1 MNKEKK
7 SRLCRVLK
15 IDRTPAQ
22 NTQSKEFTKA
32 VRNGPTLFSNIKN
45 NFDLVKT
52 KCFILLKVI
61 LPGLLWLSP
70 VWGFCGHDN
79 EETLSWLIQR
89 APHVTVVYFTQQ
101 MRQSKLRFQSCLS
114 LTIGSRR
121 AMRTSVR
128 HTLDRYFPSG
138 ARIWRC
144 TKMYLIAQKMNTTNV
159 NQNSL
164 VSWGFFRTIKNLV
177 LFLHSYGCRK
187 LDSNL
192 QWPDH
197 VTSQQDHK
205 VIIDFCE
212 KVCD

>member
-1 MNKEKK
+1 MFYLAQ
-7 SRLCRVLK
+7 SDSPWTFMAFPRL
-15 IDRTPAQ
+15 
-22 NTQSKEFTKA
+22 
-32 VRNGPTLFSNIKN
+32 
-45 NFDLVKT
+45 
-52 KCFILLKVI
+52 
-61 LPGLLWLSP
+61 GLLW
-70 VWGFCGHDN
+70 
-79 EETLSWLIQR
+79 SWQWRDALLVNQR
-89 APHVTVVYFTQQ
+89 APHVTVFYFTQQ

-164 VSWGFFRTIKNLV
+164 VSWGFFRTIKNLA